1 MNYRHAFHAG
11 NFADIMKHA
20 VLVSLLQALSRK
32 PKPWCYYDTHAGA
45 GLYDTQAGMAAKTG
59 EAESGI
65 GRLWHAPGQIP
76 EPLVELRRIV
86 AGFNPDMAAG
96 QTPRHYPGSPAI
108 AAALAREHDRM
119 IFAERHPQEA
129 ALLKQQLHRDRRVA
143 VHERDGYEMIRALVP
158 PAERRGLVL
167 MDPPFERVDE
177 FEVLAAACIAAQER
191 WPEGVYVLWYPVKEA
206 AAVARF
212 HRQLRQSGMTGVLVT
227 ELQVGPVTAA
237 NLSASGM
244 VIVNPPWQSDRTI
257 AAMLAFL
264 ARILAPEQ
272 GRSDVSWLVPE

>member
-11 NFADIMKHA
+11 NFADIMKHT

-45 GLYDTQAGMAAKTG
+45 GLYDTQTGMAVKTG

-65 GRLWHAPGQIP
+65 GRLWHASGQIP
-76 EPLVELRRIV
+76 EPLAELHRIV
-86 AGFNPDMAAG
+86 TGFNPGAAAG

-119 IFAERHPQEA
+119 IFAERHPEEA
-129 ALLKQQLHRDRRVA
+129 ALLKQQFHRDRRVA

-177 FEVLAAACIAAQER
+177 FEALAATCIAAQER
-191 WPEGVYVLWYPVKEA
+191 WSEGVYVLWYPVKEA
-206 AAVARF
+206 AAIARF
-212 HRQLRQSGMTGVLVT
+212 HRQLRQSGMTRVLVT
-227 ELQVGPVTAA
+227 ELRVGPVTAA
-237 NLSASGM
+237 SLSASGM

-257 AAMLAFL
+257 AEILAFL

-272 GRSDVSWLVPE
+272 GSSE